1 MSINHWIVKNLV
13 CTLLLAVGG
22 LNMYAQKDKY
32 LIEGRLHGE
41 CNAPFERWRKS

>member
-32 LIEGRLHGE
+32 LI
-41 CNAPFERWRKS
+41 PVQRKMVNR